1 MWEAVSMAKK
11 RAKADK
17 AQRQADELES
27 KLERRPAQVPKK
39 KTTPEDFSE
48 AAARI
53 AGEATKER

>member
-1 MWEAVSMAKK
+1 MAKK